1 MKFLTG
7 DETGI
12 CKWVR
17 VESQK
22 IERFGAQRLRDGVQQ
37 LCWAGPSDNRES
49 RVVVGYES
57 GCLEARSSTDGSV
70 LSSMSMAPNV
80 RRIEAF
86 EDRLLAVSACGSS
99 AIVEGWCGDELP
111 SDEGGSAHNF
121 QLPAPIADAKLDPCG
136 RSRLAFGGG
145 ENDVKL
151 WDLDRGDVVWR
162 AKNVREDHLC
172 LRVPVKVSSL
182 QWATGCAPSRGLLIA
197 GTKDGKLRLYDVNAQ
212 RRPLFE
218 LQIGF
223 QVGGGSGGYTGT
235 ADDMPRPMMCSA
247 VTQVRGKDWSFFCGN
262 TMGVLREYD
271 LRNLPSCKAA
281 EIPPGRKSHLKLAA
295 RTLPFKRGYRGITGS
310 IRAVDVHATGEAL
323 VAVGLGRFAYIF
335 ETRKRRMVSKVYL
348 KQKLCAVLMS
358 SEERQAPKGEASED
372 EDEEAEA
379 EQGAEGAE
387 GAQEPHVAEDKIVE
401 GFSDDEGEADKAGAA
416 QAPRKRKKRKQA
428 AADADAPEGDEEP
441 DASKPRKKKIK
452 KKASKS

>member
-7 DETGI
+7 DDTGI

-17 VESQK
+17 VETQK
-22 IERFGAQRLRDGVQQ
+22 IERFGVQRQRDGVQR
-37 LCWAGPSDNRES
+37 LCWAGPADDREA

-57 GCLEARSSTDGSV
+57 GCLEARKSADGSV
-70 LSSMSMAPNV
+70 LSSMNV
-80 RRIEAF
+80 SPEVKRLEAF
-86 EDRLLAVSACGSS
+86 DDRLLAVSACGSS
-99 AIVEGWCGDELP
+99 AVVEGWCGDESP
-111 SDEGGSAHNF
+111 DDDGTVHKF
-121 QLPAPIADAKLDPCG
+121 QLPAPITDAKLDPLMRG
-136 RSRLAFGGG
+136 RLAFGGG
-145 ENDVKL
+145 ENDAKL
-151 WDLDRGDVVWR
+151 WDLAKGEVVWR

-172 LRVPVKVSSL
+172 LRVPVKVASV
-182 QWATGCAPSRGLLIA
+182 QWATGCAPSRGLLIT
-197 GTKDGKLRLYDVNAQ
+197 GSKDGKIRLYDVKAQ

-271 LRNLPSCKAA
+271 LRNLPSCNAA
-281 EIPPGRKSHLKLAA
+281 EIPPGRKSHSKWAA
-295 RTLPFKRGYRGITGS
+295 RQMPFKRGYKGITGS
-310 IRAVDVHATGEAL
+310 IRAMDVHATGETL
-323 VAVGLGRFAYIF
+323 VAVGLGRFAYVF

-358 SEERQAPKGEASED
+358 SEERQAPKGDASDD

-379 EQGAEGAE
+379 DEAAEGTE
-387 GAQEPHVAEDKIVE
+387 EPHIAEDKVIE
-401 GFSDDEGEADKAGAA
+401 GFSDDEGEGGGDDVVG
-416 QAPRKRKKRKQA
+416 QAPQKKKKRKRAAPDA
-428 AADADAPEGDEEP
+428 AAHEGDEEP
-441 DASKPRKKKIK
+441 TAPKSRKKKIK
-452 KKASKS
+452 KKAQA